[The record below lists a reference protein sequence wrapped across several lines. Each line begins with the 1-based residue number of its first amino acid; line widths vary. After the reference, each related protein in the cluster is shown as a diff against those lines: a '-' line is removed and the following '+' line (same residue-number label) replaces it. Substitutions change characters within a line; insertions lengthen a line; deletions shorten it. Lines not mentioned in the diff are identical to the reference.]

1 MDRDQILAIIREVTG
16 WPESGEVAEWAERIA
31 DAIAGV
37 SVDGPLETR

>member
-1 MDRDQILAIIREVTG
+1 MDRDEVLAIILATTG
-16 WPESGEVAEWAERIA
+16 WPASGEIFEWAERIA

>member
-1 MDRDQILAIIREVTG
+1 MDRDQILAIIYLTTG
-16 WPESGEVAEWAERIA
+16 WPQSGEIAEWAERIA